1 MFSAS
6 TAMRLPCSFMSPP
19 LLCASATS
27 WLRRSHGRSARTARR
42 RRVALLL
49 LLLLLPLL
57 DALLDRLDPALDPSD
72 FQAQPDEAGELL
84 VALRLLLHERR
95 ELLPEGDQPRPLGLE
110 EDLRHALSL
119 RGADERQDKK
129 QRPHSHHDPPSARRP
144 CRDSRLSYGAE
155 PIIGHPRPPRKDRK
169 STRLNSSH
177 VAIS

>member
-72 FQAQPDEAGELL
+72 FQAQPDEAGVPL
-84 VALRLLLHERR
+84 V
-95 ELLPEGDQPRPLGLE
+95 
-110 EDLRHALSL
+110 DLRALPPL
-119 RGADERQDKK
+119 RRHL
-129 QRPHSHHDPPSARRP
+129 PHEGPQP
-144 CRDSRLSYGAE
+144 
-155 PIIGHPRPPRKDRK
+155 
-169 STRLNSSH
+169 
-177 VAIS
+177 